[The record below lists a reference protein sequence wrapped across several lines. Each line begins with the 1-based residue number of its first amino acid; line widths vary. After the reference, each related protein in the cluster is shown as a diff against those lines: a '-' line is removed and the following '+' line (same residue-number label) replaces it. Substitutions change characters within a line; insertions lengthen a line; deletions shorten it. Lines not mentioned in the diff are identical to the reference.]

1 MSDSAT
7 LWTITHQAPL
17 SMWFSR
23 QEYLSREE
31 CIAIPSSRGTSQPR
45 DQPASLAS
53 PTLADRFFTTFIF
66 TLADGLFTTSATLE
80 ATQITKYLC
89 PIRHSEL
96 GIQSQRRLMTYRDH
110 CEKSSGQNFISN
122 INSIIPSIIVDHKRI
137 WGHL

>member
-1 MSDSAT
+1 MSYYVT

-53 PTLADRFFTTFIF
+53 PTLEDSFFTTFIF
-66 TLADGLFTTSATLE
+66 TLADRLFTTSATLE
-80 ATQITKYLC
+80 ATHIAKYLY
-89 PIRHSEL
+89 PIKHSEL
-96 GIQSQRRLMTYRDH
+96 GIQSQRWLITYRDH
-110 CEKSSGQNFISN
+110 CEKSSGQNSISN
-122 INSIIPSIIVDHKRI
+122 ITSIILSIIVDHKRI